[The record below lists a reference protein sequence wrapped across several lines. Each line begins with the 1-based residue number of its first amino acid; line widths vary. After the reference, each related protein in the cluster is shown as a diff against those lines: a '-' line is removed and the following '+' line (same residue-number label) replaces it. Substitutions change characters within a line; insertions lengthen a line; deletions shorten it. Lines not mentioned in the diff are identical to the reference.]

1 MKVIPLGDVNESNS
15 QLVSMSTTT
24 DGRVR
29 TTGYAVVC
37 ERRGIIGSAPAWVN
51 EALASQNVGAATTR
65 LLSGAKIL
73 VEADAAFAERPWI
86 AEA

>member
-15 QLVSMSTTT
+15 QLVNMSTTN

-29 TTGYAVVC
+29 MTGFAVVC
-37 ERRGIIGSAPAWVN
+37 EKRIIGSAPAWVN
-51 EALASQNVGAATTR
+51 EALASPNVGAATTR